1 VSLTAYKNALS
12 KKTYESLPDT
22 MRAPSGS
29 KWNVPSTSAPKSS
42 SENIPTGHTE
52 TPGFD
57 GDRVLANSI
66 LFMLEYGW
74 WLEAAYAIPEGDI
87 GRFWE
92 IMKVEMLNLI

>member
-1 VSLTAYKNALS
+1 VPNGN
-12 KKTYESLPDT
+12 EWIP
-22 MRAPSGS
+22 PSS
-29 KWNVPSTSAPKSS
+29 STSTPSENVPTAHI
-42 SENIPTGHTE
+42 EAE
-52 TPGFD
+52 GFD

-92 IMKVEMLNLI
+92 IMKV